1 MTQNPDPEL
10 EPGTEGTGA
19 PGGPGPRLRA
29 AREARKLSIAEVSSQ
44 LRLDASTLS
53 ALENNDFQGLAA
65 PIFVRGYLR
74 NYARLLGMDE
84 TDVVAEYDAQG
95 VPEPRPTLNAI
106 SRKRIGGDGF
116 PWRLLGWLLLLG
128 LVVAGLVMYGP
139 QLGKLWSTGG
149 KTEAPAGSLALPG
162 AEPGAQQAPV
172 EGQGA
177 AKPQAAP
184 SQAPSPT
191 PTPPAAAKPAAPPPA
206 ATPEPTEPAG
216 QSPAGQSP
224 APAGKPAASGQSTPS
239 AGQQSAPPA
248 ATAEA
253 AQDTL
258 TLVFHGDCWTEVRD
272 ATGKRLLF
280 GLIHGGEQ
288 KKLAGRPPF
297 SVLLGN
303 SPTVPIT
310 YDGKPFDQSRY
321 NQGNV
326 ARFQVGEGRHGR

>member
-1 MTQNPDPEL
+1 MTHNPDPEM
-10 EPGTEGTGA
+10 EPGTEGSGA

-53 ALENNDFQGLAA
+53 ALENNDFRGLAA

-74 NYARLLGMDE
+74 NYARLLGLDE
-84 TDVVAEYDAQG
+84 TEVVAEYDAQG

-128 LVVAGLVMYGP
+128 LVIAGLVMYGP

-162 AEPGAQQAPV
+162 AES
-172 EGQGA
+172 
-177 AKPQAAP
+177 P
-184 SQAPSPT
+184 SQAPAQATPNPPAAPTEAPASPT
-191 PTPPAAAKPAAPPPA
+191 PAPAPSKSASPSPA
-206 ATPEPTEPAG
+206 ATSESTAPAG
-216 QSPAGQSP
+216 QSAAPADESSGTGQPASSTGQQSTPP
-224 APAGKPAASGQSTPS
+224 APAAAV
-239 AGQQSAPPA
+239 
-248 ATAEA
+248 

-258 TLVFHGDCWTEVRD
+258 TLEFHGDCWTEVRD

-280 GLIHGGEQ
+280 GLIHRGEQ

-303 SPTVPIT
+303 SQAVSIT

-326 ARFQVGEGRHGR
+326 ARFQVGEGSHGQ

>member
-10 EPGTEGTGA
+10 EPGTEGAGA
-19 PGGPGPRLRA
+19 SGGPGPRLRA

-84 TDVVAEYDAQG
+84 TEVVAEYDAQG
-95 VPEPRPTLNAI
+95 VPEPAPTLNAI

-116 PWRLLGWLLLLG
+116 PWQLLGWLLLLG

-139 QLGKLWSTGG
+139 QLGELWSTGG

-162 AEPGAQQAPV
+162 AQPPAQAPA

-177 AKPQAAP
+177 TKAP
-184 SQAPSPT
+184 ATPSEASSPT
-191 PTPPAAAKPAAPPPA
+191 PAPPPAAKPAAPPPA
-206 ATPEPTEPAG
+206 ATPGPTA
-216 QSPAGQSP
+216 PAGQSP

-239 AGQQSAPPA
+239 PGNQSTPPA
-248 ATAEA
+248 ATAEP

-258 TLVFHGDCWTEVRD
+258 TLAFHGDCWTEVRD

-280 GLIHGGEQ
+280 GLIHGGER
-288 KKLAGRPPF
+288 KKLTGRPPF

-303 SPTVPIT
+303 SPAVSIT

-326 ARFQVGEGRHGR
+326 ARFQVGEGPHGQ